1 MALGRGDRHTCRLMA
16 GGGVTQKHLQAPQWE
31 VKQTHLQAPWWGCGY
46 NKPHVPVASLPG
58 LRYTCDHT
66 ALNAGSSMHGRHS
79 FPPGRR

>member
-46 NKPHVPVASLPG
+46 NKPHVPVASLLCQG
-58 LRYTCDHT
+58 
-66 ALNAGSSMHGRHS
+66 
-79 FPPGRR
+79 